1 MMMLWLHLFGTND
14 EILAETTK
22 SIYLNDG
29 EPLIFAMRKFG
40 RMCVVFYTFL
50 GGYGLAKVYQHTPTS
65 AGLGIA
71 SGMNNGKRIWNLFKN
86 YWTVMILFL
95 ITATILH
102 PKTYPGNITEI
113 IMNATALS
121 CTYNDTLWFLFPYA
135 LLTLFAAPII
145 RLANRLHGIQ
155 LWSIIAL
162 AFAVKVISYNIN
174 IPSNNFGGVI
184 CTNILGATGLFF
196 MFFIGALF
204 ARDSLMEKTITFT
217 KQRIISSFTIGRVQI
232 GTSVICTILLL
243 GLFTGRIMLG
253 ASTLIDPVYIIL
265 MIILFLCIERPKWL
279 STSLSYIGKHS
290 TNIWFTHRYLIM
302 LTGTA
307 ITFFRFP
314 IAILAVLVMTCI
326 GFSYLINA
334 IPNITKR

>member
-1 MMMLWLHLFGTND
+1 MLMLWLHLFGTD
-14 EILAETTK
+14 QEILAETDK
-22 SIYLNDG
+22 SIYLWDG

-40 RMCVVFYTFL
+40 RMCVVLYTFL
-50 GGYGLAKVYQHTPTS
+50 GGYGLAKVYQRIPTA
-65 AGLGIA
+65 AGSGIA

-95 ITATILH
+95 VTATILH

-145 RLANRLHGIQ
+145 RLANMLHGIW
-155 LWSIIAL
+155 LWGTIAL
-162 AFAVKVISYNIN
+162 AFVVKTISYSIN
-174 IPSNNFGGVI
+174 IPFNNFIGIV

-196 MFFIGALF
+196 MFFIGVLF
-204 ARDSLMEKTITFT
+204 ARDSLMEKAIAFA
-217 KQRIISSFTIGRVQI
+217 KRRIIPSFTIGELQI
-232 GTSVICTILLL
+232 GTSVICTILLI
-243 GLFTGRIMLG
+243 GLFAGRIVLG

-265 MIILFLCIERPKWL
+265 MIITFLCIERPKWL
-279 STSLSYIGKHS
+279 NTSLSYIGKHS

-314 IAILAVLVMTCI
+314 IVILAVLVITCI
-326 GFSYLINA
+326 GFSYAINA
-334 IPNITKR
+334 ILRTTKR